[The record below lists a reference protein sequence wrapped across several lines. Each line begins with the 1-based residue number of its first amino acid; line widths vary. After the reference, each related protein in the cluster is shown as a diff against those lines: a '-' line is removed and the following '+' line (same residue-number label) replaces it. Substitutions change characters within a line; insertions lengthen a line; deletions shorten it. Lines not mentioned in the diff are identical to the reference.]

1 MERQSS
7 KAIAKTKLVL
17 LRDKDVNLQLE
28 AESLW
33 NEHPV
38 VFLLLRRPGCI
49 LCRYQARELWDHL
62 QPQLH
67 GMGVRLVCVIHEYL
81 QAEVNSYLP
90 KHLLLTGHVVT

>member
-33 NEHPV
+33 NEHPSFSYYFV
-38 VFLLLRRPGCI
+38 V
-49 LCRYQARELWDHL
+49 QDA
-62 QPQLH
+62 
-67 GMGVRLVCVIHEYL
+67 
-81 QAEVNSYLP
+81 SS
-90 KHLLLTGHVVT
+90 VVTKPGSCGTICSLSCMAWEYA